1 MDVGHLSCP
10 QCGAAA
16 DANAV
21 RCAHCKAQLQ
31 TAACPR
37 CFGFNFVGAKHCSR
51 CGAQL
56 FARTPTPA
64 PDSAAVDGEARP
76 CPRCRTPLQLF
87 AVGDVF
93 LEECGRCAG
102 LWVDVASFQKVVARH
117 EQRAAFVGLGAPGVV
132 AERSAVDTSR
142 YVPCPACGAIMNRVN
157 FARCS
162 GVIVDVCKPHGTW
175 FDADELQRI
184 LAFIADGGIDRAR
197 AREEEALEAERR
209 KLREA
214 QRDAEAAQ
222 RWGGLSQPT
231 PTRATLVVEAAG
243 ELLSWLLS

>member
-1 MDVGHLSCP
+1 MKRMDAGHLSCP
-10 QCGAAA
+10 SCGAAA

-21 RCAHCKAQLQ
+21 RCDHCKVQLQ

-37 CFGFNFVGAKHCSR
+37 CFGFNFIGARHCSR

-56 FARTPTPA
+56 FAPA
-64 PDSAAVDGEARP
+64 AATAPGDGARP
-76 CPRCRTPLQLF
+76 CPRCKTALTLF

-93 LEECGRCAG
+93 LEECGRCGG
-102 LWVDVASFQKVVARH
+102 LWVDVGSFQKVVTRH

-132 AERSAVDTSR
+132 APRAATDTTGYIR
-142 YVPCPACGAIMNRVN
+142 CPECGTLMNRVN

-184 LAFIADGGIDRAR
+184 LAFIAEGGLERAR
-197 AREEEALEAERR
+197 QREREREEIEAERKR
-209 KLREA
+209 LHEGQVRA
-214 QRDAEAAQ
+214 QL
-222 RWGGLSQPT
+222 GGDRFTQPA
-231 PTRATLVVEAAG
+231 PTRATLVLDAAG
-243 ELLSWLLS
+243 ELLAWLLR